1 MGEEG
6 IDPVL
11 YIEMEKTLDGDQD
24 QPYSTYIH
32 KLLDFELITPTTL
45 STKMWPN
52 LPEKTAYNKLYNKLN
67 KKAKQRITEADEALA
82 KSVCQEL
89 KLFL

>member
-1 MGEEG
+1 
-6 IDPVL
+6 
-11 YIEMEKTLDGDQD
+11 MEKILDGDQD

-32 KLLDFELITPTTL
+32 KLLEFELITPTTL

-67 KKAKQRITEADEALA
+67 RKAKQRITDADIALA
-82 KSVCQEL
+82 KSVCHEL